1 MLSWCPSPCLSLCP
15 PLTLIDTFKILFS
28 VRLGLSQISMAVNW
42 QSPRT
47 GRLTNLV
54 ILPGVS
60 TLRGRASPV
69 SREKNTSY
77 YYLLMEPKIRLL
89 RKHIKMQVV
98 GLCRLPEKP
107 VSGRLLSGV
116 VHSRSQVGVRG
127 DKPPRTGVG
136 KQDTYP
142 GIALPLVAVG
152 AKRTEFCIWNLS
164 TFCLIFL

>member
-1 MLSWCPSPCLSLCP
+1 M
-15 PLTLIDTFKILFS
+15 
-28 VRLGLSQISMAVNW
+28 
-42 QSPRT
+42 
-47 GRLTNLV
+47 
-54 ILPGVS
+54 
-60 TLRGRASPV
+60 LRGRASPV

-77 YYLLMEPKIRLL
+77 YYLLMEPKIWLL

-107 VSGRLLSGV
+107 VSGCLLSGV

-152 AKRTEFCIWNLS
+152 AKRTEFCI
-164 TFCLIFL
+164 